1 MRAASTTVVRVRSFS
16 LGRDSLL
23 QAIVLG
29 TVSDNTSLIALRSS
43 VMTDQ
48 IRPAEYG
55 RPAREAGLGFLNR
68 YQNSIDWVLQ
78 EFGSHG
84 SADLELESTIIYVD
98 REAAKKSETLST
110 ELLAQRVRDVK
121 SHFAEDYIR
130 EKVSRLTPKAY

>member
-1 MRAASTTVVRVRSFS
+1 
-16 LGRDSLL
+16 
-23 QAIVLG
+23 
-29 TVSDNTSLIALRSS
+29 
-43 VMTDQ
+43 MTDQ

-98 REAAKKSETLST
+98 REAAKKIGDAIDRAAGPTRAGCKVTFRRRLHSREGVPAYSKGLLRAST
-110 ELLAQRVRDVK
+110 ASTSAHE
-121 SHFAEDYIR
+121 
-130 EKVSRLTPKAY
+130 

>member
-1 MRAASTTVVRVRSFS
+1 
-16 LGRDSLL
+16 
-23 QAIVLG
+23 
-29 TVSDNTSLIALRSS
+29 
-43 VMTDQ
+43 MTDQ

-98 REAAKKSETLST
+98 CAYRKSN
-110 ELLAQRVRDVK
+110 QC
-121 SHFAEDYIR
+121 
-130 EKVSRLTPKAY
+130 SRAGT